1 MLENIKHLLKHSII
15 YSISNVA
22 LKASGVILLPL
33 YTAFFSVEEYG
44 RLGLLLVTII
54 VISQS
59 LVLGQSL
66 SLIRYNNTTDDLNK
80 RRTILFTLTLLIL
93 SVVIIFVLATNLILP
108 QISRLFGDVEL
119 FQPLL
124 EISIYIIAFISLNN
138 LFLSKLRADDK
149 SVLFA
154 FSGIVKIII
163 MIALNIYL
171 IVYRGFGIEG
181 VLYAQLVGEAIQ
193 TIIIIPHILR
203 QIEFKFEY
211 KILVPTLKF
220 GLPLIFS
227 AMAINLLNGSDR
239 YLLNFLAN
247 ETVLGLYELGYK
259 VAGVVNM
266 FVIMPFGFT
275 LMPLAYKLY
284 KKENDKVY
292 YKKIKTYAAFIF
304 VWSGLALS
312 LFSKEIIMIFAAD
325 QSYYQA
331 FKVVPLIVLAYVFY
345 GISMISSLGMHLT
358 GNNKFAAYITIFCA
372 SLNIGLN
379 FWLIPKFGMMGAA
392 LNTVIAYVFLDIF
405 SNIASNRYYK
415 IHFEYFKLFKLIIL
429 GIFTFS
435 ISLLISDYELL
446 ISVLFKSILILIF
459 PLAIILLKYFDKQE
473 LDAISGGF
481 KKWWNPLDW
490 KKNILIELS
499 KTKNNK
505 TID

>member
-1 MLENIKHLLKHSII
+1 MLDNIKHFLKHSFI

-33 YTAFFSVEEYG
+33 YTAFFTVEEYG

-66 SLIRYNNTTDDLNK
+66 SIIRYNNTTDDLNK
-80 RRTILFTLTLLIL
+80 RRSILFTITLLIL
-93 SVVIIFVLATNLILP
+93 TVVMVFVLATNFILP
-108 QISRLFGDVEL
+108 QISTLFGDIEL
-119 FQPLL
+119 FQPLI
-124 EISIYIIAFISLNN
+124 EISIYIIVFITLNN
-138 LFLSKLRADDK
+138 LFLSKLRAEDK
-149 SVLFA
+149 SVLFT
-154 FSGIVKIII
+154 FSGIFKIIV

-171 IVYRGFGIEG
+171 IVYRKFGIEG
-181 VLYAQLVGEAIQ
+181 VLYAQLAGEAIQ
-193 TIIIIPHILR
+193 TVIIMPHILG
-203 QIEFKFEY
+203 QLKFKFEY

-220 GLPLIFS
+220 GFPLIFS

-239 YLLNFLAN
+239 YLINFLAN

-266 FVIMPFGFT
+266 FVIMPFGFA

-284 KKENDKVY
+284 KKENDKIY
-292 YKKIKTYAAFIF
+292 YIKIKTYAAFIF

-312 LFSKEIIMIFAAD
+312 LFSREIVMIFAAD

-331 FKVVPLIVLAYVFY
+331 FEVVPLIVLAYVFY

-358 GNNKFAAYITIFCA
+358 GNNKFAAYITLFCA

-379 FWLIPKFGMMGAA
+379 FWLIPIFGMMGAA
-392 LNTVIAYVFLDIF
+392 FNTVIAFIFLDIF
-405 SNIASNRYYK
+405 SNIASNRYFK
-415 IHFEYFKLFKLIIL
+415 IQYEYFKLFRLILL
-429 GIFTFS
+429 GILTFI
-435 ISLLISDYELL
+435 ISLVVSDYELL
-446 ISVLFKSILILIF
+446 ISVLFKSILILFF
-459 PLAIILLKYFDKQE
+459 PIAIIFIKYFDKQE
-473 LDAISGGF
+473 LDSLRGGL
-481 KKWWNPLDW
+481 KKWWNPLNW

-499 KTKNNK
+499 KTENNK
-505 TID
+505 N